1 MAFTFD
7 PTTDR
12 GRVRLLIG
20 DTVSA
25 NEIFDDAS
33 IDAFLD
39 LGASEVLLGAA
50 LAAEGIASSELYIQK
65 VIRIMDLQTNG
76 AATAA
81 EWRLKA
87 KQWRALYDSG
97 LGDPGDAFDFAEL
110 VYDQFS
116 RRERIINQALRGA

>member
-1 MAFTFD
+1 
-7 PTTDR
+7 
-12 GRVRLLIG
+12 
-20 DTVSA
+20 
-25 NEIFDDAS
+25 
-33 IDAFLD
+33 LD

-87 KQWRALYDSG
+87 KQWRTLYDSG
-97 LGDPGDAFDFAEL
+97 LGDPGDAFDWAEL
-110 VYDQFS
+110 VYDPFS
-116 RRERIINQALRGA
+116 RRERIIKQALRDVT